1 MGCEMKKQAIVI
13 GLGFSGSI
21 MARELAQAGFSVLAI
36 EKRSHI
42 GGNMYEYARGNGV
55 RVHMYGPHI
64 FHTNSREAFDY
75 LSRFTSFY
83 PYTHR
88 VLGKINGKLV
98 PIPFN
103 FTSIDLLFPLEQ
115 ANRYKAKLTGHFPDR
130 DRVFISELVR
140 HPDPDISSIGSFI
153 FENVFVH
160 YTAKQ
165 WGMPASQVDTSV
177 INRVPVVLGNDDRYF
192 SDSIQMMPSEGY
204 TPIFEKMLNHPN
216 IHTML
221 ESDAMDRIR
230 IDSDE
235 RAILFDG
242 APFSGPVC
250 LSGPIDEFFKF
261 QLGTLP
267 YRSLDMKFE
276 DLDIDYYQPASVVNY
291 PNEELFTR
299 ITEFKHMTLQVLPAH
314 TTILKEYPLPY
325 RPGGLFPPYY
335 PIASEENQER
345 YEGYLNMSRRFPNLY
360 LCGRLAEYKYYNM
373 DAVVDRALLVSS
385 QILKDFSSGK

>member
-1 MGCEMKKQAIVI
+1 MKRQAIVI
-13 GLGFSGSI
+13 GLGFAGSI
-21 MARELAQAGFSVLAI
+21 MARELAEAGYSVLAI

-42 GGNMYEYARGNGV
+42 GGNMYEYERKNGV

-64 FHTNSREAFDY
+64 FHTNRREVFDY

-103 FTSIDLLFPLEQ
+103 FTSVDTLFPKEKADL
-115 ANRYKAKLTGHFPDR
+115 YKAKLLGQFPDR
-130 DRVFISELVR
+130 DRVYISELIH
-140 HPDPDISSIGSFI
+140 HPDPDISSLGDYI

-165 WGMPASQVDTSV
+165 WGMPVSQVDTSV
-177 INRVPVVLGNDDRYF
+177 INRVPVVLGTDDRYF
-192 SDSIQMMPSEGY
+192 SDTIQMMPTGGF
-204 TPIFEKMLNHPN
+204 TPIFEKMLAHPN
-216 IHTML
+216 IHMIL
-221 ESDAMDRIR
+221 ESDAMDRIK

-235 RAILFDG
+235 RSILFDG
-242 APFSGPVC
+242 APFAGPVC
-250 LSGPIDEFFKF
+250 LSGPVDEFFKYS
-261 QLGTLP
+261 LGPLP

-276 DLDIDYYQPASVVNY
+276 DQNVDYYQPASVVNY

-299 ITEFKHMTLQVLPAH
+299 ITEFKHMTLQVLPGH
-314 TTILKEYPLPY
+314 TTILKEYPIPY
-325 RPGGLFPPYY
+325 RPGGLFSPYY
-335 PIASEENQER
+335 PISNPENQKR
-345 YEGYLNMSRRFPNLY
+345 YEAYLDMSRRFPNLY

-373 DAVVDRALLVSS
+373 DAVVDRALMVSRS
-385 QILKDFSSGK
+385 ILHDFASDK

>member
-1 MGCEMKKQAIVI
+1 
-13 GLGFSGSI
+13 
-21 MARELAQAGFSVLAI
+21 
-36 EKRSHI
+36 
-42 GGNMYEYARGNGV
+42 
-55 RVHMYGPHI
+55 
-64 FHTNSREAFDY
+64 
-75 LSRFTSFY
+75 
-83 PYTHR
+83 
-88 VLGKINGKLV
+88 
-98 PIPFN
+98 
-103 FTSIDLLFPLEQ
+103 
-115 ANRYKAKLTGHFPDR
+115 
-130 DRVFISELVR
+130 
-140 HPDPDISSIGSFI
+140 
-153 FENVFVH
+153 
-160 YTAKQ
+160 
-165 WGMPASQVDTSV
+165 
-177 INRVPVVLGNDDRYF
+177 
-192 SDSIQMMPSEGY
+192 
-204 TPIFEKMLNHPN
+204 
-216 IHTML
+216 ML

>member
-1 MGCEMKKQAIVI
+1 
-13 GLGFSGSI
+13 
-21 MARELAQAGFSVLAI
+21 MARELAEAGFSVLAI

-64 FHTNSREAFDY
+64 FHTNSREVFEY

-88 VLGKINGKLV
+88 VLGRIQGQLV

-103 FTSIDLLFPLEQ
+103 FTSMDLLFPKEK
-115 ANRYKAKLTGHFPDR
+115 ADVYKAKLLVQFPDR

-140 HPDPDISSIGSFI
+140 HPDPDISSLGDFI

-165 WGMPASQVDTSV
+165 WGMPVSQVDTSV
-177 INRVPVVLGNDDRYF
+177 INRVPVVLGVDDRYF
-192 SDSIQMMPSEGY
+192 SDSIQMMPTEGY
-204 TPIFEKMLNHPN
+204 TPVFEKMLRHPN
-216 IHTML
+216 IHVTL
-221 ESDAMDRIR
+221 ESDAMDRMKT
-230 IDSDE
+230 DPDE
-235 RAILFDG
+235 RTILFDG

-250 LSGPIDEFFKF
+250 LSGPVDEFFKYS
-261 QLGTLP
+261 LGTLP

-291 PNEELFTR
+291 PNEELYTR
-299 ITEFKHMTLQVLPAH
+299 ITEFKHMTLQVLPGH

-325 RPGGLFPPYY
+325 RPGGSISPYY
-335 PIASEENQER
+335 PISNSENQER
-345 YEGYLNMSRRFPNLY
+345 YEAYQAMSRQFPNLY

-373 DAVVDRALLVSS
+373 DAAVDRALSVSR
-385 QILKDFSSGK
+385 QILHDYSTGK